1 MTPEVRAMAALEPG
15 FVEIAEPEA
24 QTNTLLCQS
33 DPASDWLCAWCLNR
47 VASEKD
53 RAHPGGQ
60 SEFSFANPQ
69 GVWFH
74 ILTFSRTLGCRQAGV
89 PTLEDTWFPGHA
101 WSYCVCDSCGV
112 HLGWFYS
119 GPGEFV
125 GLIRDRIVRALLIR
139 N

>member
-1 MTPEVRAMAALEPG
+1 MAVRLKAMASAGPGVVEITDPEVETHALSSQG
-15 FVEIAEPEA
+15 
-24 QTNTLLCQS
+24 

-69 GVWFH
+69 GAWFH

-89 PTLEDTWFPGHA
+89 PTLEYTWFPGHA
-101 WSYCVCDSCGV
+101 WSYCVCAACGV
-112 HLGWFYS
+112 HLGWYYS
-119 GPGEFV
+119 GPGDFV